1 MSLLNL
7 SPFSQPV
14 SAVPLSPLSSDDGH
28 SDLISSI
35 HQRLDA
41 IENRLHEAADTN
53 KINMLVMDNSQDRLL
68 AAFMVATSAASC
80 GMEVS
85 MFFSF
90 WATAAL
96 RKNRKQVG
104 SKSLVERAFGWML
117 PSGLRA
123 TKLSQLHMFGLGKLL
138 LQSEMKQKNIADLE
152 RLLQTA
158 GELGVQ
164 ISVCEMSMRLM
175 GITREELIAYP
186 GLTYCGATT
195 FVDASTRSN
204 TTLVF

>member
-1 MSLLNL
+1 MPSCDGE
-7 SPFSQPV
+7 
-14 SAVPLSPLSSDDGH
+14 SDI
-28 SDLISSI
+28 LSSI

-41 IENRLHEAADTN
+41 IESQLHDAADTN

-80 GMEVS
+80 GMDVS

-96 RKNRKQVG
+96 KKNGTQIG

-123 TKLSQLHMFGLGKLL
+123 TKLSQLHMFGLGRLL
-138 LQSEMKQKNIADLE
+138 LQCEMKRKNIADLE

-158 GELGVQ
+158 GELGVR

-175 GITREELIAYP
+175 GIQREELISYP
-186 GLTYCGATT
+186 GLSYCGATT